1 MSYSRSLPRPS
12 LPHSSLP
19 TRVLGPVL
27 RAAATITA
35 VSLAVLLAPMT
46 AHAATPRPAATT
58 VIHVA
63 PDGDDAGSGSASDPF
78 RTLAR
83 ANEHLE
89 QTRPDTAVEVRLE
102 PGTYAERG
110 TRWTYHSDHSTLITG
125 DGGTAMFTGNNTY
138 GGYLVKFGPADGPRV
153 RMNLTVRHLG
163 FTGSSNG
170 AQIIN
175 ATTVTVSSLVF
186 RDLGTHFTGNGTGYA
201 ALSIQNVSGVGVW
214 SPTFTDVINTSDQ
227 QSLVHAIYAAN
238 DADNITV
245 HDPTITRVSGDPLRF
260 RNGSDNFTVLGGTI
274 SNSGRYTG
282 VSEWYNDKT
291 GEARSTGARLEG
303 VSISSQGFDAPLR
316 VGRTACFASS
326 AGTTPIEPCDI
337 TDVT

>member
-1 MSYSRSLPRPS
+1 MLHPLSRLTVPSPLAARPKRS
-12 LPHSSLP
+12 ARRL
-19 TRVLGPVL
+19 
-27 RAAATITA
+27 AAAVTA
-35 VSLAVLLAPMT
+35 VALAVLVMPA
-46 AHAATPRPAATT
+46 AHAAPANRPAATT

-63 PDGDDAGSGSASDPF
+63 PDGNDDGTGSETDPF
-78 RTLAR
+78 QTLAQ
-83 ANEHLE
+83 ANAHLE
-89 QTRPDTAVEVRLE
+89 STRPDTAVEVRLA

-110 TRWTYHSDHSTLITG
+110 TRWTYHSEHSVLITG
-125 DGGTAMFTGNNTY
+125 DGGTAMFTGNDAY
-138 GGYLVKFGPADGPRV
+138 GGYLLKFGPAEGPRV

-175 ATTVTVSSLVF
+175 ATTVTASSLVF
-186 RDLGTHFTGNGTGYA
+186 ENLGTHFTGNGTGYA

-214 SPTFTDVINTSDQ
+214 SPTFTDVINTADQ

-260 RNGSDNFTVLGGTI
+260 RNGSDNFTVIGGTI
-274 SNSGRYTG
+274 SDSGRYTG
-282 VSEWYNDKT
+282 VSEWYNDKS
-291 GEARSTGARLEG
+291 GEARSTGAQLEN
-303 VSISSQGFDAPLR
+303 VSISSQGFDAPLQ

-326 AGTTPIEPCDI
+326 AGTTPVEPCDI